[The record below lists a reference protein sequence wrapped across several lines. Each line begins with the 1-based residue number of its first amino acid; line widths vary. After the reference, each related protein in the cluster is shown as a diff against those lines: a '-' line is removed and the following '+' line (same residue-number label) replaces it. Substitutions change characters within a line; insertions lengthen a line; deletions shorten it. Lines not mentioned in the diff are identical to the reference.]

1 MVLAYLLKVKR
12 GKLTTIASHPHLEL
26 VKACKQNNRKAQQ
39 SIYRLYAKPM
49 FNVCYRIVNQK
60 EEAEDVLQEAFIRM
74 FKQIDTYREESS
86 FGAWFKR
93 IVINGALNHI
103 KKKRKDSEQL
113 EQLKDDS
120 QENLTQENEEDLP
133 SYTINQVQDTM
144 ELLPEGY
151 RIVFS
156 LYLFEDYSHREIAK
170 ELGITESTSK
180 SQLNRAKKKMKELLI
195 QRAYE
200 NN

>member
-1 MVLAYLLKVKR
+1 
-12 GKLTTIASHPHLEL
+12 
-26 VKACKQNNRKAQQ
+26 
-39 SIYRLYAKPM
+39 M
-49 FNVCYRIVNQK
+49 FNVCYRIVNQQ
-60 EEAEDVLQEAFIRM
+60 EEAEDVLQEAFIKM
-74 FKQIDTYREESS
+74 FKQIESYREEAS

-93 IVINGALNHI
+93 IVINGSLNHI
-103 KKKRKDSEQL
+103 KQRKRHSEQI
-113 EQLKDDS
+113 EQLKDES
-120 QENLTQENEEDLP
+120 HEVVKEESEEHLP
-133 SYTINQVQDTM
+133 NYTVNQVKNAM

-156 LYLFEDYSHREIAK
+156 LYLFEEYSHKEIAE

-195 QRAYE
+195 QKAYE